1 MFKKNAKFN
10 CSSGK
15 QTRDFLYI
23 DDFIKIGYQM
33 YRKENVYNK
42 ILNAGSGN
50 PTTVKKI
57 IYSIQRLV
65 KSGHLWKKILF
76 KKR

>member
-1 MFKKNAKFN
+1 
-10 CSSGK
+10 
-15 QTRDFLYI
+15 
-23 DDFIKIGYQM
+23 M

-65 KSGHLWKKILF
+65 KEVAPSLEKYFLRKDEPLKLYPDLKYI
-76 KKR
+76 